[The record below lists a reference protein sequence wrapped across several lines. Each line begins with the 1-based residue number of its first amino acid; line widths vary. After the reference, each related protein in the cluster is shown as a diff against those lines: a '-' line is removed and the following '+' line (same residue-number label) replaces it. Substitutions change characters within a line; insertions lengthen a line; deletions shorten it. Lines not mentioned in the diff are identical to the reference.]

1 MPKLTETQLVILSA
15 AAARDDGAVLPVPAS
30 LKAKG
35 GAVTSVLDGLRK
47 KRLVEE
53 TPAAAGAASWREAKG
68 GQRMTLVITAAGREA
83 IEGGP
88 APRTRSAAPAKAKS
102 ASRTGRTAKKGPAP
116 KAASK
121 GAAEPSVRE
130 GTKQALLID
139 LLARKNGATI
149 EEAVKATGW
158 QAHSVRGAISGG
170 LKKKLGMTVTSEKIE
185 GRGRV
190 YRVVR

>member
-1 MPKLTETQLVILSA
+1 M
-15 AAARDDGAVLPVPAS
+15 
-30 LKAKG
+30 
-35 GAVTSVLDGLRK
+35 
-47 KRLVEE
+47 
-53 TPAAAGAASWREAKG
+53 
-68 GQRMTLVITAAGREA
+68 
-83 IEGGP
+83 
-88 APRTRSAAPAKAKS
+88 
-102 ASRTGRTAKKGPAP
+102 
-116 KAASK
+116 
-121 GAAEPSVRE
+121 
-130 GTKQALLID
+130 ID